1 MLDKY
6 DAALESWIEETVVNG
21 DDDALF
27 ASGYLQGHVAVVL
40 AQLEVEPEQDLSAL
54 DSKMFDCLALANSEL
69 SDDDYTLVAN
79 AWQQLRQRIQ
89 AIQG

>member
-6 DAALESWIEETVVNG
+6 DAALESWIEDTVVNG

-40 AQLEVEPEQDLSAL
+40 AQLEVEPSQDLTAL
-54 DSKMFDCLALANSEL
+54 DDKMVDCLALANSEL
-69 SDDDYTLVAN
+69 NDDDYSLVAN

-89 AIQG
+89 AINL